1 VNKASGKSVKQS
13 RATEKAS
20 GPIRWDEIP
29 HNELWA
35 RALEAMSFG
44 SCSRATED
52 SLKHVLK
59 RRLHRLDPADHLRY
73 VELECARIVETLR
86 MVRDEYR
93 SYLKDRGCAPL
104 AEMYWVVL
112 RYGVKDWAVMLLRT
126 AAFEYIRHCKLQAEL
141 WDGLF
146 KFAGPFKIFL
156 PDQGESTPTPSIVKS
171 DDALIRAFN
180 VLLPPEVFDQVLTG
194 GPFGRDAQLHVARV
208 FPGQAALHG
217 QETFP
222 DAVRRRQALW
232 DDGYP
237 WTEGLAQMFDATQ
250 EELFS
255 QLEAL
260 GGDARRAEARFIRL
274 SSLQKIAHK
283 HLVSIQSG
291 DIADQTTG
299 SNRWLSLLRELD
311 AEGISLDHELQGKAR
326 EVLVTLR
333 RKGSKIATWEECYN
347 SKATVTLDDGK
358 RYRLRREVTRLIHN
372 AVKKAVYHLG
382 KIWRQKGQS

>member
-1 VNKASGKSVKQS
+1 MNKSSGKSVKQN

-35 RALEAMSFG
+35 RAQGAMSSG
-44 SCSRATED
+44 SRSRATED

-86 MVRDEYR
+86 TVRDEYR
-93 SYLKDRGCAPL
+93 SYLEDRGCAPL

-112 RYGVKDWAVMLLRT
+112 RYGIKDWAVMLLRT
-126 AAFEYIRHCKLQAEL
+126 AAFEYIRHCKLKTEL

-156 PDQGESTPTPSIVKS
+156 PDQGEDTPTPSLVKS
-171 DDALIRAFN
+171 DDALISAIN
-180 VLLPPEVFDQVLTG
+180 VLLRPEAFDQVLTG
-194 GPFGRDAQLHVARV
+194 GPFGRDAQLHVARA
-208 FPGQAALHG
+208 FPGQAFLHG

-237 WTEGLAQMFDATQ
+237 WTEGLAQMFDAAQ

-255 QLEAL
+255 QWEAL
-260 GGDARRAEARFIRL
+260 GEDARRAEARFIRL
-274 SSLQKIAHK
+274 SPLQKIAYK
-283 HLVSIQSG
+283 HLVSIRSG
-291 DIADQTTG
+291 DVADQSAG
-299 SNRWLSLLRELD
+299 SNRWLPLLRELD
-311 AEGISLDHELQGKAR
+311 AEGISLDRELNGKSR
-326 EVLVTLR
+326 EVLMAMR
-333 RKGSKIATWEECYN
+333 RQGSKIATWEECYN
-347 SKATVTLDDGK
+347 PKIGATLENGR
-358 RYRLRREVTRLIHN
+358 RYRLRREVTHLIQN
-372 AVKKAVYHLG
+372 AAKNAVYHLG